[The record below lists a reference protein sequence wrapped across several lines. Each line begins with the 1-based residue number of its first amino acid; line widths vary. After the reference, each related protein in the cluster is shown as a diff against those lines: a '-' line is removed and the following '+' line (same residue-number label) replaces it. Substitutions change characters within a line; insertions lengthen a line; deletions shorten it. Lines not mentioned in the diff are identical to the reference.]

1 MLLSL
6 FTMFMHLSLYI
17 RNILLSVMVIDHSV
31 MQTFSIE
38 EKELA
43 WPRIFRMKFSGSPK
57 TKSTK
62 YSSCVFFLRPPSVAN
77 KQWKNLVVKWLET
90 RLFDFTRPPWFPL
103 PIFPYWLQLTFL
115 WPIVHAHV
123 IRHKQKIRL
132 FVQLTD
138 EFFLIHHQ
146 IDNIKMGIVFY
157 MKIRTF
163 LQIVRSGKI
172 TASQKANLSINKKVV
187 THEFKICIEH
197 NMLFRLIDKY
207 SLFNQRFFEGFEFA
221 DNLEGLCQVSLLAV
235 FNFLRGI
242 YICMNIENRTSC
254 YICKT
259 NLLLLPNTQGA
270 NLPTY
275 WQTCHFLE
283 VNIFVT
289 FKKQSVPVWG
299 HNFFRKEQINPK
311 SLFPH
316 SKNK

>member
-43 WPRIFRMKFSGSPK
+43 WPRIFRMKFSGLPK

-62 YSSCVFFLRPPSVAN
+62 YSSRVFFCGRRRWQISNERTLLSNDVKPVYLISLGRRVN
-77 KQWKNLVVKWLET
+77 KTVSSSDLSLLTSIDFLVTNFSCSCYTAQTKNKAF
-90 RLFDFTRPPWFPL
+90 RS
-103 PIFPYWLQLTFL
+103 
-115 WPIVHAHV
+115 
-123 IRHKQKIRL
+123 
-132 FVQLTD
+132 TD
-138 EFFLIHHQ
+138 EFFQIHHQ

-207 SLFNQRFFEGFEFA
+207 SLFQPKVLWRFW
-221 DNLEGLCQVSLLAV
+221 
-235 FNFLRGI
+235 I
-242 YICMNIENRTSC
+242 Y
-254 YICKT
+254 
-259 NLLLLPNTQGA
+259 
-270 NLPTY
+270 
-275 WQTCHFLE
+275 W
-283 VNIFVT
+283 
-289 FKKQSVPVWG
+289 
-299 HNFFRKEQINPK
+299 
-311 SLFPH
+311 
-316 SKNK
+316 

>member
-1 MLLSL
+1 
-6 FTMFMHLSLYI
+6 MHLSLYI

-43 WPRIFRMKFSGSPK
+43 WPRIFRMKFSGLPK

-62 YSSCVFFLRPPSVAN
+62 YSSRVFFCGRRRWQISNERTLLSNDLKPVYLISLGRRVN
-77 KQWKNLVVKWLET
+77 KTVS
-90 RLFDFTRPPWFPL
+90 L

-115 WPIVHAHV
+115 WPIFHAHV
-123 IRHKQKIRL
+123 IRHKQKNKAFRS
-132 FVQLTD
+132 TD
-138 EFFLIHHQ
+138 ELFQIHHQ

-207 SLFNQRFFEGFEFA
+207 SLFQPKVLWRFW
-221 DNLEGLCQVSLLAV
+221 
-235 FNFLRGI
+235 I
-242 YICMNIENRTSC
+242 Y
-254 YICKT
+254 
-259 NLLLLPNTQGA
+259 
-270 NLPTY
+270 
-275 WQTCHFLE
+275 W
-283 VNIFVT
+283 
-289 FKKQSVPVWG
+289 
-299 HNFFRKEQINPK
+299 
-311 SLFPH
+311 
-316 SKNK
+316 